1 MSKSGPQRQI
11 IGIARLSALDKNGR
25 KITHTG
31 GKCVGKI
38 SGTTKGW
45 DLSNDRNAEIQLKA
59 KQELEARHT
68 GALRYIRLSD
78 LINRQHK
85 QTTQTDQTDGFLIW
99 ARRKKKWSWKSEIL
113 MVCRLIDVMAEQVSP
128 SESKSSAE
136 METSNS
142 RPTLDLEYGPAG
154 KSTHAHWWGRS
165 WSVDSPSL
173 S

>member
-25 KITHTG
+25 KITKMRGKDIGDYKRLRSFKQQKCRDSVESKTRTG
-31 GKCVGKI
+31 SQTHRGFNI
-38 SGTTKGW
+38 HLPERS
-45 DLSNDRNAEIQLKA
+45 
-59 KQELEARHT
+59 
-68 GALRYIRLSD
+68 
-78 LINRQHK
+78 HK

-113 MVCRLIDVMAEQVSP
+113 MGCRLIDVMAEQVSP

-136 METSNS
+136 METSKS

-165 WSVDSPSL
+165 WSVDSPLL